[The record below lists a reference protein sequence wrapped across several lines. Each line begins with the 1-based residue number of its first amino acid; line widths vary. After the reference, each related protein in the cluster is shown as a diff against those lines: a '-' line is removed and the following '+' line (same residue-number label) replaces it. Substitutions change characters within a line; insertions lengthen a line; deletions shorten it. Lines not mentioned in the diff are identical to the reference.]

1 MLAKKLFVAEKF
13 TYSFT
18 NTHTK
23 FFINILFF
31 TNITTAG
38 FVSLI
43 TGTHERAP
51 GPYLPE
57 FQAVCYI
64 YLGRKGELAALLAA
78 NIIVVGAL
86 ITYYV
91 LMSKENFTRKIS
103 WSIVYGP

>member
-1 MLAKKLFVAEKF
+1 MLLKNL
-13 TYSFT
+13 
-18 NTHTK
+18 HTASPTFGK

-31 TNITTAG
+31 TNITTAE

-78 NIIVVGAL
+78 NIIVIGAL